1 MKYIKPYLLLLPQ
14 IFVGIIFLVGIG
26 IGITQSFGVV
36 PVFNL
41 YKPTFKYYT
50 EIFMR
55 KDTIDSIF
63 YSLKVAFVSSFISI
77 ILGILICFC
86 MVYTGKDK
94 GFMLSVTKIP
104 ILVPH
109 VIVALML
116 VNIIS
121 QNGLLARILYQLGFI
136 KEQSD
141 FPLIIFDKAGAGVIL
156 AYLWK
161 EVPFVIYFI
170 ISLMSAVSSKLAEA
184 AVNLGAGRVEAFLKI
199 TLPLCYNTII
209 SAFLI
214 IFAYSLGAYELP
226 LLMGGTVPKALPIM
240 AYIEFQKPD
249 LRLRPYAMAYN
260 GILIVISMLAAIIY
274 FILLKKTA
282 KEAK

>member
-63 YSLKVAFVSSFISI
+63 YSLKVAFVSSFISV

-94 GFMLSVTKIP
+94 GFMLSVTKLP

-141 FPLIIFDKAGAGVIL
+141 FPLIIFDKAGVGVIL

-170 ISLMSAVSSKLAEA
+170 ISLMSAVSSKLGEA
-184 AVNLGAGRVEAFLKI
+184 AVNLGAGRVEAFFKI

-226 LLMGGTVPKALPIM
+226 LLMGATAPKALPIM

-260 GILIVISMLAAIIY
+260 GILIVISMFAVIIY
-274 FILLKKTA
+274 FMLLKKTA

>member
-55 KDTIDSIF
+55 KDTLDSIF
-63 YSLKVAFVSSFISI
+63 YSLKVAFVSSFISV

-86 MVYTGKDK
+86 MVYSGKDK
-94 GFMLSVTKIP
+94 GFMLNVTKIP

>member
-41 YKPTFKYYT
+41 YKPTFRYYT

-63 YSLKVAFVSSFISI
+63 YSLKIAFVSSVISVF
-77 ILGILICFC
+77 LGILICFC
-86 MVYTGKDK
+86 MVYTGKDR
-94 GFMLSVTKIP
+94 GLMLNITKIP

-121 QNGLLARILYQLGFI
+121 QNGLLARLLYQFGSI
-136 KEQSD
+136 KEQSE
-141 FPLIIFDKAGAGVIL
+141 FPLIIFDKAGIGVIL

-170 ISLMSAVSSKLAEA
+170 ISLMSAVSSKLGEA
-184 AVNLGAGRVEAFLKI
+184 AVNLGASKVQSFFKI

-214 IFAYSLGAYELP
+214 IFAYSLGAYGLP
-226 LLMGGTVPKALPIM
+226 LLMGATVPKALPIM

-282 KEAK
+282 KEKK

>member
-14 IFVGIIFLVGIG
+14 FFVGIIFLVGIG

-41 YKPTFKYYT
+41 YKPIFKYYAG
-50 EIFMR
+50 IFMR

-63 YSLKVAFVSSFISI
+63 YSLKIAFVSSLISI
-77 ILGILICFC
+77 MLGILICFC
-86 MVYTGKDK
+86 MVHTGKDNR
-94 GFMLSVTKIP
+94 FMLAVTKIP

-141 FPLIIFDKAGAGVIL
+141 FPLIIFDKAGVGVIL
-156 AYLWK
+156 AYL
-161 EVPFVIYFI
+161 
-170 ISLMSAVSSKLAEA
+170 
-184 AVNLGAGRVEAFLKI
+184 
-199 TLPLCYNTII
+199 
-209 SAFLI
+209 
-214 IFAYSLGAYELP
+214 
-226 LLMGGTVPKALPIM
+226 
-240 AYIEFQKPD
+240 
-249 LRLRPYAMAYN
+249 
-260 GILIVISMLAAIIY
+260 
-274 FILLKKTA
+274 
-282 KEAK
+282 

>member
-14 IFVGIIFLVGIG
+14 ILVGIIFLVGIG

-41 YKPTFKYYT
+41 YKPTFRYYT

-63 YSLKVAFVSSFISI
+63 YSLKIAFVSSVISVF
-77 ILGILICFC
+77 LGILICFC
-86 MVYTGKDK
+86 MVYTGKDR
-94 GFMLSVTKIP
+94 G
-104 ILVPH
+104 
-109 VIVALML
+109 LML
-116 VNIIS
+116 NITK
-121 QNGLLARILYQLGFI
+121 LARLLYQSGSI
-136 KEQSD
+136 KEQSE
-141 FPLIIFDKAGAGVIL
+141 FPLIIFDKAGIGVIL

-170 ISLMSAVSSKLAEA
+170 ISLMSAVSSKLGEA
-184 AVNLGAGRVEAFLKI
+184 AVNLGASKVQSFFKI

-214 IFAYSLGAYELP
+214 IFAYSLGAYGLP
-226 LLMGGTVPKALPIM
+226 FPKR
-240 AYIEFQKPD
+240 Y
-249 LRLRPYAMAYN
+249 R
-260 GILIVISMLAAIIY
+260 
-274 FILLKKTA
+274 
-282 KEAK
+282 

>member
-63 YSLKVAFVSSFISI
+63 YSLKIAFVSSLISV

-136 KEQSD
+136 KEQSN

-184 AVNLGAGRVEAFLKI
+184 AVNLGAGRVEAFFKI

-214 IFAYSLGAYELP
+214 IFAYSLGAYELL
-226 LLMGGTVPKALPIM
+226 LLMGATVPKALPIM

-260 GILIVISMLAAIIY
+260 GILIVISMFAAIIY

>member
-41 YKPTFKYYT
+41 YKPTFRYYT

-63 YSLKVAFVSSFISI
+63 YSLKIAFVSSVISVF
-77 ILGILICFC
+77 LGILICFC
-86 MVYTGKDK
+86 MVYTGKDR
-94 GFMLSVTKIP
+94 GLMLNITKIP

-121 QNGLLARILYQLGFI
+121 QNGLLARLLYQFGSI
-136 KEQSD
+136 KEQSE
-141 FPLIIFDKAGAGVIL
+141 FPLIIFDKAGIGVIL

-170 ISLMSAVSSKLAEA
+170 ISLMSAVSSKLGEA
-184 AVNLGAGRVEAFLKI
+184 AVNLGASKVQSFFKI

-226 LLMGGTVPKALPIM
+226 LLMGATFPKALPIM

-282 KEAK
+282 KEKK

>member
-141 FPLIIFDKAGAGVIL
+141 FPLIIFDKAGVGVIL

-170 ISLMSAVSSKLAEA
+170 ISLMSAVSSKLGEA
-184 AVNLGAGRVEAFLKI
+184 AVNLGAGKVEAFFKI

>member
-55 KDTIDSIF
+55 KDTLDSIF

-86 MVYTGKDK
+86 MVYSGKDK
-94 GFMLSVTKIP
+94 GFMLNVTKIP

-184 AVNLGAGRVEAFLKI
+184 AVNLGAGRVEAFFKI

-226 LLMGGTVPKALPIM
+226 LLMGATVPKALPIM

-274 FILLKKTA
+274 FMLLKKTA

>member
-63 YSLKVAFVSSFISI
+63 YSLKVAFVSSFISV

-86 MVYTGKDK
+86 MVYSGKDK
-94 GFMLSVTKIP
+94 GFMLNVTKIP

-170 ISLMSAVSSKLAEA
+170 ISLMSAVSYKLAEA
-184 AVNLGAGRVEAFLKI
+184 AVNLGAGRVEAFFKI

>member
-63 YSLKVAFVSSFISI
+63 YSLKIAFVSSLISV

-136 KEQSD
+136 KEQSN

-170 ISLMSAVSSKLAEA
+170 ISLLKLP
-184 AVNLGAGRVEAFLKI
+184 
-199 TLPLCYNTII
+199 TPLRCN
-209 SAFLI
+209 AH
-214 IFAYSLGAYELP
+214 
-226 LLMGGTVPKALPIM
+226 
-240 AYIEFQKPD
+240 
-249 LRLRPYAMAYN
+249 
-260 GILIVISMLAAIIY
+260 
-274 FILLKKTA
+274 
-282 KEAK
+282 

>member
-63 YSLKVAFVSSFISI
+63 YSLKIAFISSFISI

-86 MVYTGKDK
+86 MVYSGKDK
-94 GFMLSVTKIP
+94 GFMLNVTKIP

-141 FPLIIFDKAGAGVIL
+141 FPLIIFDKAGVGVIL

-184 AVNLGAGRVEAFLKI
+184 AVNLGAGRVEAFFKI

-274 FILLKKTA
+274 FMLLKKTA

>member
-63 YSLKVAFVSSFISI
+63 YSLKIAFVSSLISV

-86 MVYTGKDK
+86 MVCTGKDK

-121 QNGLLARILYQLGFI
+121 QNGLLARLLYQVGLI

-141 FPLIIFDKAGAGVIL
+141 FPLIIFDKAGVGVIF

-170 ISLMSAVSSKLAEA
+170 ISLMSAVSSKLGEA
-184 AVNLGAGRVEAFLKI
+184 AVNLGAGRLEAFFKI

-226 LLMGGTVPKALPIM
+226 LLMGATVPKALPIM

-249 LRLRPYAMAYN
+249 VR
-260 GILIVISMLAAIIY
+260 
-274 FILLKKTA
+274 
-282 KEAK
+282 

>member
-55 KDTIDSIF
+55 KDTLDSIF

-86 MVYTGKDK
+86 MVYSGKDK
-94 GFMLSVTKIP
+94 GFMLNVTKIP

>member
-55 KDTIDSIF
+55 KDTLDSIF

-86 MVYTGKDK
+86 MVYSGKDK
-94 GFMLSVTKIP
+94 GFMLNVTKIP

-184 AVNLGAGRVEAFLKI
+184 AVNLGAGRVEAFFKI

-274 FILLKKTA
+274 FILLKKTD